1 MKEKEMVRKK
11 KKNDQIL
18 LYTVKCGLWKV
29 TKKRAD
35 SEVREIL
42 RKKIWEIKPKKKK
55 GKKGQRTDNFNGI
68 FSWITV
74 GEIISSNYSLSK
86 TKGHQTF

>member
-1 MKEKEMVRKK
+1 MRENKINKRQSKKYDKEEENVMKEKEMVRKK
-11 KKNDQIL
+11 EKNDQIL
-18 LYTVKCGLWKV
+18 LYTVKCGLRKV
-29 TKKRAD
+29 TKKRTD

-68 FSWITV
+68 FS
-74 GEIISSNYSLSK
+74 
-86 TKGHQTF
+86 